1 MDLVLLQEHLYAAKA
16 AGACAKVLVYKP
28 GTPIVDIA
36 FEHLQW
42 AEMALPVLAR
52 EIARALLPD
61 TRGEI
66 PLSMFSGYGDSDGY
80 GSGSG
85 DGYGSGYG
93 YGDGDGSGSGYGYGY
108 GDGDGSGSG
117 YGYGSGD
124 GYGDGSGTDFFE
136 LKKEAKTK

>member
-16 AGACAKVLVYKP
+16 AGACAKALVYKP

-52 EIARALLPD
+52 EIARALLSD
-61 TRGEI
+61 ARGEI
-66 PLSMFSGYGDSDGY
+66 PLSMFSGYGYGYGDGYGDGYGYGY

-85 DGYGSGYG
+85 S
-93 YGDGDGSGSGYGYGY
+93 
-108 GDGDGSGSG
+108 
-117 YGYGSGD
+117 GYGSGD
-124 GYGDGSGTDFFE
+124 GSGDG
-136 LKKEAKTK
+136 